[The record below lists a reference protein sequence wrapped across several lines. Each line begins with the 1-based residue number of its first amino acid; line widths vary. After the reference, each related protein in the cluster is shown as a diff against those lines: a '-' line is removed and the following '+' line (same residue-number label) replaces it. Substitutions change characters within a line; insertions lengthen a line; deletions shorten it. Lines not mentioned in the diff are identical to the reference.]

1 MGEEDTKGWYH
12 LFVSAV
18 YFTPLFGAV
27 LADVWWGKYK
37 TILLLSLV
45 YCGGHLALALDDTRL
60 GLIALGAGGIK
71 PCVSAHVGDQFGHGN
86 RALISRTF
94 GCFHMA
100 INVGA
105 FISTLLTHS
114 IFQSINESEISGLFL
129 LVQPVFSVCS

>member
-1 MGEEDTKGWYH
+1 PWHEKWAIGLSWPRPGAQKHRNQGIGER
-12 LFVSAV
+12 
-18 YFTPLFGAV
+18 
-27 LADVWWGKYK
+27 
-37 TILLLSLV
+37 
-45 YCGGHLALALDDTRL
+45 CG
-60 GLIALGAGGIK
+60 LGAGGIK